1 MSVDVAKIQA
11 AMQGKSLGKE
21 NILKMN
27 EMVRNASDPEE
38 KKKVMKHS
46 VFFAGQLP
54 YDKNYVIDTDAV
66 RKMLMA
72 EVPYSQLDEVTDTL
86 FKSLA
91 TQKLITS
98 PSEGVYAINQKYE
111 NSVAKAGRIAKAY
124 ETIRQEEAREQ
135 SDSVRKMY
143 QTGTRHYHAGDY
155 EEAAVCFERAASA
168 GYRMASY
175 SLGRMYHEGKG
186 VQKSDEEALLY
197 LCRALKDGAVIA
209 EPLADEI
216 ICKLDGNQK

>member
-1 MSVDVAKIQA
+1 MSVDVARIQA
-11 AMQGKSLGKE
+11 AMQGKNLDKE
-21 NILKMN
+21 NILKMY

-66 RKMLMA
+66 KKMLMA

-86 FKSLA
+86 YRGLA

-98 PSEGVYAINQKYE
+98 PSEGVYVINQKYE

-124 ETIRQEEAREQ
+124 ETIRKEEAREQ

-143 QTGTRHYHAGDY
+143 QTGTRHYSAGDY
-155 EEAAVCFERAASA
+155 EEAALCFERAASA
-168 GYRMASY
+168 GYRMASF

-186 VQKSDEEALLY
+186 VQKSDEKALLY
-197 LCRALKDGAVIA
+197 LCRALRAGAVMA

-216 ICKLDGNQK
+216 LSDLEGNKQ